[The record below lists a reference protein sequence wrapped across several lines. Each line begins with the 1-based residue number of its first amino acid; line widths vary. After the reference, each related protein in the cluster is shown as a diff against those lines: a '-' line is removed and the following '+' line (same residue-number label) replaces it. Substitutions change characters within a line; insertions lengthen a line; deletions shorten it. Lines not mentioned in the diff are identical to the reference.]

1 MNRRRRIPLL
11 AALALLVALAG
22 TALANRTPGMDTAA
36 PPSADEQEDAP
47 DDIAI
52 QRVVD
57 RFAARDIAVEPEQVR
72 ELAAQH
78 GLGGAVRVLAW
89 SAQGV
94 SIEEVQQR
102 RAEGQGWGVIA
113 RDLGVHPGI
122 GSIMGNGGGH
132 GREGAPGQQRVR
144 GADD

>member
-1 MNRRRRIPLL
+1 MTRTNRIALL

-22 TALANRTPGMDTAA
+22 TALGNRAPVADTAA
-36 PPSADEQEDAP
+36 PPQADEQEEAP
-47 DDIAI
+47 DDVAI

-57 RFAARDIAVEPEQVR
+57 RLAARDIDVEPAQVR
-72 ELAAQH
+72 ELAAEH

-132 GREGAPGQQRVR
+132 GREGAPGQQRDR
-144 GADD
+144 GSDD